1 MNSSWG
7 RALGKTLMKSRKKF
21 KPEFKSTRWNIVT
34 GDEVRVMN
42 GPQSGQQGNV
52 LAVIRKQNRIIV
64 DGVNMRKRAVKTN
77 DGSPGKMITKPVAMS
92 YANVMLIDPSNGYVF
107 FNASQDLFSF
117 LRALRQ
123 YSVIY
128 LIDYCDYLHILPI
141 SKALTAFAR
150 FNFIFI
156 NF

>member
-7 RALGKTLMKSRKKF
+7 RALGKTLMKTRKKF

-42 GPQSGQQGNV
+42 GPQTGQQGNV
-52 LAVIRKQNRIIV
+52 LAVIRKQNRVIV

-92 YANVMLIDPSNGYVF
+92 YANIMLIDPSNGCVLTVLIRSPKEG
-107 FNASQDLFSF
+107 NLCDDVI
-117 LRALRQ
+117 LRCIFHEHACIDRLI
-123 YSVIY
+123 VIT
-128 LIDYCDYLHILPI
+128 IIIVVC
-141 SKALTAFAR
+141 
-150 FNFIFI
+150 FIYT
-156 NF
+156 